1 MTGHG
6 DLSPEKL
13 VGRIHSVY
21 CKDFVSY
28 SEITFHPKHYL
39 NVLTGPNG
47 SGKSTIVSAII
58 LGLGGDPNLLDR
70 SSSVSDYIQSNKT
83 SATIIVRVYGKEPET
98 TEAFRRIINSNGTSV
113 YSVNNK
119 NTTKSNFLAVVAS
132 YNIQVSN
139 LCQFLP
145 QDRVQDFSKMNPQE
159 LLLNTM
165 SSVCDD
171 ELTQG
176 FNSLKEMRTSQ
187 ATVNIDREK
196 GKNDLQKK
204 QKRLEQMQ
212 QCVEQYKERQ
222 EIQQK
227 LNISNVKKLWMETQ
241 AGEEK
246 AKNVKDLVDNAKA
259 TYDEIKVRYDS
270 KVWAQEQIQKKK
282 MELQEDVLKQIPKC
296 KKSVKVKSYYRFV
309 KIFYQLTK
317 NVIIHFVNFKQN
329 IQRSVRSG
337 EEANKLQKLVDNKKA
352 ELENFNT
359 NKASV
364 ISELQKIRES
374 LDSARNQAM
383 RQYNKRKEIE
393 MRLNDVNIPE
403 VLAHKHR
410 MNRLEN
416 VKIQKL
422 EEISRRTPNLA
433 KAMNWVAQNKQR
445 YKCNVYDPM
454 IFELSMQNNDA
465 SKYLENVVNA
475 RDLMAFSCEDKQDMS
490 DLINELCVKQKLGV
504 NVIYCNPSTQCMYT
518 PKIPISELRR
528 SLGFHS
534 YLVELVTGPFPI
546 INKLCA
552 AYGIQNIP
560 IGSDAVG
567 NNTSSIPKGIKIYF
581 GGDKRYSVTTSR
593 YRSDCILTESVIRGK
608 NLLIAVDAQ
617 QLATVRK
624 LHSQAVKEGDKLKN
638 AMTMADNEFERIQ
651 IVIKDEQ
658 EKKKKLDHKVS
669 YFNNLRSEVETLM
682 EKLNSLRKTDALD
695 AIKSNHYNKL
705 ENEMEKIEADE
716 SKLFIN
722 SEELKKCTVAK
733 KASQTVLS
741 MYTVQNASQAE
752 ALKEL
757 DHETQEANRMYKK
770 LLDNLRRQLEDVKS
784 RKEEIQRNCNGE
796 LPTSSK
802 FPFKKEFKNM
812 NGLSLDQVRE
822 SIHDLEARLECM
834 KNVNSEVNFIYR
846 NSIKVFFLNL
856 FNFQAL
862 LVYHELENEVKR
874 LQDSIMRSSNEEK
887 TIESNMS
894 RLFDKWEPKLNG
906 LVETIS
912 AKFSEFMESIEYIG
926 EVVLSRADKY
936 DFDSYGIQIMVQFRK
951 GAQLQPLDKFIQSGG
966 ERAVS
971 IAIYSLSLQHVTH
984 VPFRCVDEINQGM
997 DATNERHIFD
1007 LLLREATKHGSAQYL
1022 FVTPKVLL
1030 SVIFNMSIII
1040 IDFTF
1045 LQLLRDLNYNEHLC
1059 VSIVHNSKT
1068 VTSGTKFPTI

>member
-176 FNSLKEMRTSQ
+176 FNSLKEMRASQ
-187 ATVNIDREK
+187 ATVNIDRDK

-246 AKNVKDLVDNAKA
+246 AKNFKDLVDNAKA

-270 KVWAQEQIQKKK
+270 KVRAQEQIQKKK
-282 MELQEDVLKQIPKC
+282 MELQEDVLKKTQQLNKAQEQN
-296 KKSVKVKSYYRFV
+296 KFLEKERDSKMQKVRESQV
-309 KIFYQLTK
+309 VLQ
-317 NVIIHFVNFKQN
+317 QN

-403 VLAHKHR
+403 VAAHKHR

-518 PKIPISELRR
+518 PKIPISELR

-658 EKKKKLDHKVS
+658 EKKKKLDQKVS

-757 DHETQEANRMYKK
+757 EHETQETNRMYKK
-770 LLDNLRRQLEDVKS
+770 LLDNLRRQLEDVNS

-812 NGLSLDQVRE
+812 SALSLDQVRE

-834 KNVNSEVNFIYR
+834 KNVNSE
-846 NSIKVFFLNL
+846 
-856 FNFQAL
+856 AL

-894 RLFDKWEPKLNG
+894 RLFEKWEPKLNG

-1022 FVTPKVLL
+1022 FVTPK
-1030 SVIFNMSIII
+1030 
-1040 IDFTF
+1040 
-1045 LQLLRDLNYNEHLC
+1045 LLRDLNYNEHLC